1 MRAWR
6 ICINNKIVGREEMI
20 LDRAG
25 IGKKLGIGFALLLL
39 ISTALVLT
47 GIYRIGSLSDEI
59 GKLVKVRIPQL
70 STLYELM
77 KDYDLLARSRANLS
91 LTSDKKMEEKQKANY
106 ELGKAEVGKK
116 LAEMEQSLHTAK
128 GREMFAEMKQNLA
141 KILELSDKAVELGIA
156 EKDKEAAD
164 LIMEKIVEPQSKML
178 GLFDSFAQYEIDL
191 AEEDAARTS
200 LEAVRSRSLLITLG
214 GAAILLG
221 TLIAIFLGLNITRR
235 LNRVIAGLSDGADQ
249 VASASGQISS
259 SSQELAEGSSEQ
271 AASLE
276 ETSSSLEEIASMTG
290 QNAENAFEANRLMAE
305 AGKVVDKAKTSM
317 DKLTTSMDEISKAS
331 DETRKIVKSIDE
343 IAFQTNLLALNAA
356 VEAARAGEAGA
367 GFAVVA
373 DEVRNLALRAAEAAK
388 TTADLIEGTAKRVKE
403 GSGLVQTTNSDFLEV
418 ASTVAKSGEL
428 VGEIAAASSEQ
439 ANGIDQLNKAVSEM
453 ERVVQLNAANA
464 EESASAS
471 EEMNAQAEQLREF
484 VADLIAISKG
494 AGKQNGLKA
503 AGQASRSAG
512 RQSGGAAL
520 GKELM
525 SRTNGKGGKSDAVN
539 SGKLIEMNKEMEDF

>member
-1 MRAWR
+1 
-6 ICINNKIVGREEMI
+6 MI

-25 IGKKLGIGFALLLL
+25 LGKKLGIGFGMLLL
-39 ISTALVLT
+39 ISTALVFT
-47 GIYRIGSLSDEI
+47 GIYRIGSLSTEI
-59 GKLVKVRIPQL
+59 GTLVKVRIPQL

-77 KDYDLLARSRANLS
+77 KDYDLLARSRANLT
-91 LTSDKKMEEKQKANY
+91 LTSDRKMEEKQKANY
-106 ELGKAEVGKK
+106 ELGKAETGKK
-116 LAEMEQSLHTAK
+116 LAEMEKSLHSAK
-128 GREMFAEMKQNLA
+128 GREMFAEIKQNLA
-141 KILELSDKAVELGIA
+141 KILELSDKAVELGLA

-191 AEEDAARTS
+191 AEEDAVRTS
-200 LEAVRSRSLLITLG
+200 EQAEQSRFLLIALG

-221 TLIAIFLGLNITRR
+221 TFIAVFLGLNITRR

-249 VASASGQISS
+249 VASASRQVSS

-276 ETSSSLEEIASMTG
+276 ETSSSLEEMASMTG
-290 QNAENAFEANRLMAE
+290 QNAENASQANRLMTE
-305 AGKVVDKAKTSM
+305 AGKVVDKAEISM
-317 DKLTTSMDEISKAS
+317 DKLTASMDEISKAS

-388 TTADLIEGTAKRVKE
+388 TTADLIEGTAKRVKD
-403 GSGLVQTTNSDFLEV
+403 GSDLVRTTNGDFREV
-418 ASTVAKSGEL
+418 ALTVAKSGEL
-428 VGEIAAASSEQ
+428 VGEIAAASNEQ

-453 ERVVQLNAANA
+453 DRVVQLNAANA

-471 EEMNAQAEQLREF
+471 EEMSAQAEQLRDF
-484 VADLIAISKG
+484 VADLIAICRG
-494 AGKQNGLKA
+494 AGKQNGAKA
-503 AGQASRSAG
+503 AGQTARSAG
-512 RQSGGAAL
+512 RMQSGTPSRKAL
-520 GKELM
+520 V
-525 SRTNGKGGKSDAVN
+525 SRTKGEGGKSGAVN
-539 SGKLIEMNKEMEDF
+539 SGKLIEMNKEIEDF